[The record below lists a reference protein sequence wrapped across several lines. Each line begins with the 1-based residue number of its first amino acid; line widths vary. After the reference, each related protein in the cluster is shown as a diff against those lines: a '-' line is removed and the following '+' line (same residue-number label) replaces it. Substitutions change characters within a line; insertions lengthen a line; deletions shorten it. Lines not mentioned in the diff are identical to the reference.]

1 MELYF
6 QGVKTLI
13 DIITGKVAFSTT
25 VFAVVMIAGTLLLCS
40 IWWRHLH
47 SEKP

>member
-1 MELYF
+1 MIF
-6 QGVKTLI
+6 HGVDALI

-40 IWWRHLH
+40 IWKIFLI
-47 SEKP
+47 